1 MIKQNRMKM
10 LTRGIF
16 VLACCT
22 LVFSVFEGCFL
33 PDRGDLGKRGRK
45 EDLFE

>member
-1 MIKQNRMKM
+1 MKM

-16 VLACCT
+16 VFGVLHVSV
-22 LVFSVFEGCFL
+22 LVFEGCFL